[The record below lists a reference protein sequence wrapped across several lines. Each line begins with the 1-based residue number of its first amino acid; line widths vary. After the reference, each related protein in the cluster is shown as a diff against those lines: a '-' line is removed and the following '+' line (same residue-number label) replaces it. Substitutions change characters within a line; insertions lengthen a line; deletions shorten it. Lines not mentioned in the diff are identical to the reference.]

1 MWCFCIWFVSRIK
14 TRNFICGSCLWWNP
28 SYSIERVRKYSCRY
42 VLEESK
48 DGLGDLSIDEF
59 NALAYQTNDFDVDE
73 AGNHLG
79 DDGIISSYPP
89 SFIKNRLKEEETLK
103 KLTKLQEEEGLTEG
117 MLRKNTRKLSRGGFI
132 EVEYYHSRKSLSHQ
146 E

>member
-1 MWCFCIWFVSRIK
+1 M
-14 TRNFICGSCLWWNP
+14 
-28 SYSIERVRKYSCRY
+28 
-42 VLEESK
+42 
-48 DGLGDLSIDEF
+48 
-59 NALAYQTNDFDVDE
+59 AYQTNDFDVDE

-103 KLTKLQEEEGLTEG
+103 KLAKLQEEEGLTEG
-117 MLRKNTRKLSRGGFI
+117 MLRKNTRKLSRAGFI